1 MAIGGNR
8 RLFVDREP
16 ESADHISLRLT
27 PGAQL
32 DVVKNG
38 GRAMPFRLDAEVA
51 AVFAAAAE
59 AGGALPVTPRGDAIA
74 LRAVFNMGMQL
85 ADAAEPDSP
94 SVRTV
99 DHSVP
104 VRGGEIRVRWYTK
117 EGSAPGSAVVYY
129 HGGGMVCG
137 SVDLYDRLVSK
148 YVQATGVPFLSV
160 DYRLA
165 PEYPGTILV
174 DDGRAALAWF
184 VERVDKFG
192 VEEARIAIAG
202 DSGGGG
208 VAAGVA
214 IAARDSGI
222 HVANQMLIYPMLDD
236 RTVEPD
242 PEIEPFAIWTY
253 DNNFTGW
260 NALLGS
266 NRGTKNVSP
275 LAVPSRLTD
284 FAGLAPAF
292 IDVGELDIFRDESI
306 LYALN
311 LGGAGVSTE
320 LHVRPGCPHGFDRTA
335 AEVSV
340 RAWEDRY
347 RAIQAV

>member
-1 MAIGGNR
+1 
-8 RLFVDREP
+8 
-16 ESADHISLRLT
+16 
-27 PGAQL
+27 
-32 DVVKNG
+32 
-38 GRAMPFRLDAEVA
+38 MPFRLDAEVA

-59 AGGALPVTPRGDAIA
+59 AGGPVPVTPRGDAIA
-74 LRAVFNMGMQL
+74 MRDVFNARVQL

-99 DHSVP
+99 DHPLP
-104 VRGGEIRVRWYTK
+104 VADGEILVRWYTK
-117 EGSAPGSAVVYY
+117 DGSAPGSAVVYY

-148 YVQATGVPFLSV
+148 YVEASGVPFLSV

-165 PEYPGTILV
+165 PEYPGRTLV
-174 DDGRAALAWF
+174 DDGHAALAWF
-184 VERVDKFG
+184 VEQADTFGVDK
-192 VEEARIAIAG
+192 ARIAIMG

-214 IAARDSGI
+214 IAARNARTP
-222 HVANQMLIYPMLDD
+222 VAQQILIYPMLDD
-236 RTVEPD
+236 RTIEPD
-242 PEIEPFAIWTY
+242 PELEPFSTWTY

-260 NALLGS
+260 NALLGAD
-266 NRGTKNVSP
+266 RGGENVSP
-275 LAVPSRLTD
+275 LAAPSRLTD

-311 LGGAGVSTE
+311 LVRAGVSTE
-320 LHVRPGCPHGFDRTA
+320 LHVRAGCPHGFDRMP
-335 AEVSV
+335 AEVSA
-340 RAWEDRY
+340 RAWADRY